1 MGDTERRARAQFDV
15 DAWEEDLAR
24 STPAGYQAAEAA
36 REDYEQHGVAI
47 TQLRRVAEHGH
58 DRTILPDA

>member
-36 REDYEQHGVAI
+36 REDYEQHGVPI
-47 TQLRRVAEHGH
+47 TQLRRVA
-58 DRTILPDA
+58 